1 MGKIAL
7 NISCLLLCS
16 FFAFQKNGMT
26 NNIVNEICDTVM
38 ITAKGKGNLVKIDSL
53 YFEGEF
59 NAVVIEGEAVKGEI
73 RQKGED
79 NNVEIKSEI
88 TKRQKQT
95 VEIKQTGKNNEVK
108 INSK

>member
-1 MGKIAL
+1 MEKIAFTIFCFFL
-7 NISCLLLCS
+7 GSL
-16 FFAFQKNGMT
+16 FAFQRNGMA
-26 NNIVNEICDTVM
+26 NNIVSEISDTVKV
-38 ITAKGKGNLVKIDSL
+38 TAKGKGNLVKIDSL

-59 NAVVIEGEAVKGEI
+59 NAVIEGEAVKGEI

-95 VEIKQTGKNNEVK
+95 VEIKQTGKNNKVK

>member
-1 MGKIAL
+1 MEKIAF
-7 NISCLLLCS
+7 NISCLFLCS
-16 FFAFQKNGMT
+16 FFAFQKNGMA
-26 NNIVNEICDTVM
+26 NIVNEICDTVM

-59 NAVVIEGEAVKGEI
+59 NAVIEGEAVKGEI

>member
-1 MGKIAL
+1 MGKIAF
-7 NISCLLLCS
+7 NISCLFLCS
-16 FFAFQKNGMT
+16 FFAFQKNGMPT
-26 NNIVNEICDTVM
+26 IVKEICDTVK

-59 NAVVIEGEAVKGEI
+59 NAVIEGEAVKGEI

-95 VEIKQTGKNNEVK
+95 VEIKQTGKNNKVK

>member
-1 MGKIAL
+1 MEKIAF
-7 NISCLLLCS
+7 NISCLFLCS
-16 FFAFQKNGMT
+16 FFAFQKNGMA
-26 NNIVNEICDTVM
+26 NIVNEICDTVM

-59 NAVVIEGEAVKGEI
+59 NAVIEGEAVKGEI
-73 RQKGED
+73 RQKGDD

-95 VEIKQTGKNNEVK
+95 VEIKQTGKNNKVK

>member
-1 MGKIAL
+1 MA
-7 NISCLLLCS
+7 
-16 FFAFQKNGMT
+16 

-59 NAVVIEGEAVKGEI
+59 NAVIEGEAVKGEI

>member
-1 MGKIAL
+1 MEKIAF
-7 NISCLLLCS
+7 NISCLFLCS
-16 FFAFQKNGMT
+16 FFAFQKNSMA
-26 NNIVNEICDTVM
+26 NIVNEICDTVM

-59 NAVVIEGEAVKGEI
+59 NAVIEGEAVKGEI

>member
-1 MGKIAL
+1 MEKIAF
-7 NISCLLLCS
+7 NISCLFLCS
-16 FFAFQKNGMT
+16 FFAFQKNSMA
-26 NNIVNEICDTVM
+26 NIVNEICDTVM

-59 NAVVIEGEAVKGEI
+59 NAVIEGEAVKGEI

-95 VEIKQTGKNNEVK
+95 VEIKQTGKNNKVK

>member
-1 MGKIAL
+1 MGKIAF

-16 FFAFQKNGMT
+16 FFAFQKNGMA
-26 NNIVNEICDTVM
+26 NIVNEICDTVM